1 MFSTAFL
8 SFRKDQWDKTLGKR
22 FGRQFHCFGT
32 WRDVK
37 STTRSSLGVR
47 RCNSHMFALPM
58 LVNIHFRKYYICNKN
73 KWWLTNQTSWT
84 TWCNFTPRSRAR
96 STTATATKT
105 SLKKWF
111 RADSNLIALIFPPW
125 YSSSNVSKFLWSRIL
140 DWLYLSSG
148 KKKAFFTSST
158 KRENRHFHVVIVCW
172 RQRNV
177 QKRVLLLNLML
188 FWGPSEGFQIWCLE
202 KWIFTSI
209 EGYWL
214 VSTAYEFL
222 VLPGTTQYYPPLD
235 R

>member
-1 MFSTAFL
+1 MVKVCLLIWEQMEVLTQEKVSNSLGIGFSSVVPLFCISAVCRRFQSPLLTTVWKPTWPFQNL
-8 SFRKDQWDKTLGKR
+8 VPSVLCRFSVDPQRSVGNNSGKEVWPPV
-22 FGRQFHCFGT
+22 HCFGT

-47 RCNSHMFALPM
+47 RCNSHMLALPM

-125 YSSSNVSKFLWSRIL
+125 YSSSNLSKFLWSRIL

-148 KKKAFFTSST
+148 KKRRFSRPPQNVKIGTFTS
-158 KRENRHFHVVIVCW
+158 
-172 RQRNV
+172 
-177 QKRVLLLNLML
+177 
-188 FWGPSEGFQIWCLE
+188 
-202 KWIFTSI
+202 
-209 EGYWL
+209 
-214 VSTAYEFL
+214 
-222 VLPGTTQYYPPLD
+222 
-235 R
+235 

>member
-1 MFSTAFL
+1 MI
-8 SFRKDQWDKTLGKR
+8 
-22 FGRQFHCFGT
+22 
-32 WRDVK
+32 
-37 STTRSSLGVR
+37 
-47 RCNSHMFALPM
+47 ALPM

-125 YSSSNVSKFLWSRIL
+125 YSSSNLSKFLWSRIL

-148 KKKAFFTSST
+148 KKKALFTSST
-158 KRENRHFHVVIVCW
+158 KRENRHFHVVIVRW

-188 FWGPSEGFQIWCLE
+188 FWGRSEGFQTWWLE

-209 EGYWL
+209 EGYLL
-214 VSTAYEFL
+214 VSTPYEFL
-222 VLPGTTQYYPPLD
+222 VLPNTTHLWIVNSSYWKVISFNQQKCRQVGTVSVND
-235 R
+235 DKS